1 MFNDFNLENMKTAKY
16 ILLVIYLAYASTTMA
31 VEYKLHQTSS
41 ATINSYSSGGYGGI
55 GNETM
60 YNTTHNTS
68 SIGASAA
75 PVISFQS
82 TSAMSYTGSSL
93 PQAAITGITTT
104 DSNAGISGPSRLGE
118 NTNNGNGPE
127 NPDDPWKTPV
137 GDIPWLLI
145 ALLVVVTVPR
155 LRGRLAKNNVT
166 GETE

>member
-1 MFNDFNLENMKTAKY
+1 MKTAKY
-16 ILLVIYLAYASTTMA
+16 ILLVLCVAFASTAMA

-41 ATINSYSSGGYGGI
+41 ATINSYSSSGYGGI

-60 YNTTHNTS
+60 CNTTHNTS

-104 DSNAGISGPSRLGE
+104 DGNAGISGPSRLGE
-118 NTNNGNGPE
+118 NNGNGPE

-137 GDIPWLLI
+137 GDIPWI
-145 ALLVVVTVPR
+145 IFVLLVVVYIRKVYIQT
-155 LRGRLAKNNVT
+155 LQ
-166 GETE
+166 